1 MDAKGYSR
9 IPRELCYWITFLAEA
24 LPLRSVGTFI
34 ELLIGAMLTPA
45 GFVTEAYLVVTMRNH
60 WSSYYKWLQK
70 GRWSWLGLSRQ
81 FVRLILKV
89 VKQEVIHLVID
100 DTLTLRA
107 SKKAPGSQIH
117 HQHGNKPN
125 LAQYVRGQCWV
136 SLAWVIRREK
146 QPVALPLLTRL
157 VPGISNT
164 GKRVAAKTL
173 IRAVYRL
180 LDGRKVRVLVDSW
193 YMRRIFIESML
204 ARGFD
209 VIGQVRIDTRL
220 YDEPPKR
227 KKGQRGRPRK
237 YGRKY
242 TPKRIAHLKR
252 SMVTL
257 PLYGKEQEVRYRSK
271 VLMAHFL
278 GGRLVRVVWCEFKSE
293 SGHWKKAHL
302 LLSTDAK
309 LTPEQIIE
317 AYGERWSIESKCVFG
332 LVIDF
337 GTSQSPKSTRPLTTY
352 LCPSRPGHQALRN
365 NFASSLLLR
374 TWLPMT
380 GRRVRRPTLFSLW
393 RKARREN
400 SAASRLLGSTSLR
413 FALHGWQR
421 MFNQL
426 KLSWGLKEAWQQTR
440 QTLHRWVHLTL
451 VGYGLIQLLGYLDDQ
466 TVRQLCCH
474 SPWRKDNPTTAG
486 QIRKGLLLIFH
497 HVPVR
502 QWWNRK
508 CRKFEPPNWRG
519 SEQDAAISV

>member
-317 AYGERWSIESKCVFG
+317 AYGERWSIES
-332 LVIDF
+332 
-337 GTSQSPKSTRPLTTY
+337 
-352 LCPSRPGHQALRN
+352 
-365 NFASSLLLR
+365 
-374 TWLPMT
+374 
-380 GRRVRRPTLFSLW
+380 
-393 RKARREN
+393 
-400 SAASRLLGSTSLR
+400 
-413 FALHGWQR
+413 

-474 SPWRKDNPTTAG
+474 SPWRKDIPTTAG

>member
-9 IPRELCYWITFLAEA
+9 ITRELCYWITFLAEA

-317 AYGERWSIESKCVFG
+317 AYGERWSIES
-332 LVIDF
+332 
-337 GTSQSPKSTRPLTTY
+337 
-352 LCPSRPGHQALRN
+352 
-365 NFASSLLLR
+365 
-374 TWLPMT
+374 
-380 GRRVRRPTLFSLW
+380 
-393 RKARREN
+393 
-400 SAASRLLGSTSLR
+400 
-413 FALHGWQR
+413 

>member
-70 GRWSWLGLSRQ
+70 GHWSWLGLSRQ

-317 AYGERWSIESKCVFG
+317 AYGERWSIES
-332 LVIDF
+332 
-337 GTSQSPKSTRPLTTY
+337 
-352 LCPSRPGHQALRN
+352 
-365 NFASSLLLR
+365 
-374 TWLPMT
+374 
-380 GRRVRRPTLFSLW
+380 
-393 RKARREN
+393 
-400 SAASRLLGSTSLR
+400 
-413 FALHGWQR
+413 

>member
-70 GRWSWLGLSRQ
+70 GHWSWLRLSRQ

-317 AYGERWSIESKCVFG
+317 AYGERWSIES
-332 LVIDF
+332 
-337 GTSQSPKSTRPLTTY
+337 
-352 LCPSRPGHQALRN
+352 
-365 NFASSLLLR
+365 
-374 TWLPMT
+374 
-380 GRRVRRPTLFSLW
+380 
-393 RKARREN
+393 
-400 SAASRLLGSTSLR
+400 
-413 FALHGWQR
+413 

>member
-293 SGHWKKAHL
+293 SGHWKKR
-302 LLSTDAK
+302 
-309 LTPEQIIE
+309 I
-317 AYGERWSIESKCVFG
+317 Y
-332 LVIDF
+332 
-337 GTSQSPKSTRPLTTY
+337 Y
-352 LCPSRPGHQALRN
+352 
-365 NFASSLLLR
+365 
-374 TWLPMT
+374 
-380 GRRVRRPTLFSLW
+380 
-393 RKARREN
+393 
-400 SAASRLLGSTSLR
+400 
-413 FALHGWQR
+413 
-421 MFNQL
+421 
-426 KLSWGLKEAWQQTR
+426 
-440 QTLHRWVHLTL
+440 
-451 VGYGLIQLLGYLDDQ
+451 
-466 TVRQLCCH
+466 
-474 SPWRKDNPTTAG
+474 
-486 QIRKGLLLIFH
+486 
-497 HVPVR
+497 
-502 QWWNRK
+502 
-508 CRKFEPPNWRG
+508 
-519 SEQDAAISV
+519 